1 MKKTIFLG
9 FIAVAMMIGASSCKS
24 KESAY
29 KAAYMKAQEKEA
41 VEEVP
46 VENEVVTTQAP
57 VKERVSNER
66 ISVVD
71 DDANML
77 KLYNV
82 VVGSFSVR
90 TNASSLKERLKEYGY
105 GAFLARNNQMMY
117 RVIAGSF
124 DTRKEA
130 EELRDAI
137 KLKYSPEF
145 NDAWLLINQ

>member
-1 MKKTIFLG
+1 MKKTFFLG
-9 FIAVAMMIGASSCKS
+9 FIAVALLIGVSSCKS

-29 KAAYMKAQEKEA
+29 KAAYMKAQEKEVA
-41 VEEVP
+41 EEVP

-57 VKERVSNER
+57 VQERVSNER
-66 ISVVD
+66 ISIID
-71 DDANML
+71 DDASKL

-82 VVGSFSVR
+82 VVGTFSVK
-90 TNASSLKERLKEYGY
+90 TNAPSLKERLIKDGY
-105 GAFLARNNQMMY
+105 NTFIARNNQMMY

-145 NDAWLLINQ
+145 SDAWLLINR

>member
-1 MKKTIFLG
+1 MKKTFFLG
-9 FIAVAMMIGASSCKS
+9 FIAVALLIGASSCKS

-29 KAAYMKAQEKEA
+29 KAAYMKAQEKEVA
-41 VEEVP
+41 EEVP

-57 VKERVSNER
+57 VQERVSNER
-66 ISVVD
+66 ISIID
-71 DDANML
+71 DDASKL

-82 VVGSFSVR
+82 VVGSFSVK
-90 TNASSLKERLKEYGY
+90 TNASSLKERLIKDGY
-105 GAFLARNNQMMY
+105 NTFIARNNQMMY

-145 NDAWLLINQ
+145 SDAWLLINR

>member
-1 MKKTIFLG
+1 MKKTFFLG
-9 FIAVAMMIGASSCKS
+9 FIAVALLIGVSSCKS

-29 KAAYMKAQEKEA
+29 KAAYIKAQEKEVA
-41 VEEVP
+41 EEVP

-57 VKERVSNER
+57 VQERVSNER
-66 ISVVD
+66 ISIID
-71 DDANML
+71 DDASKL

-82 VVGSFSVR
+82 VVGSFSVK
-90 TNASSLKERLKEYGY
+90 TNASSLKERLIKDGY
-105 GAFLARNNQMMY
+105 NTFIARNNQMMY

-145 NDAWLLINQ
+145 SDAWLLINR

>member
-1 MKKTIFLG
+1 MKKTFFLG
-9 FIAVAMMIGASSCKS
+9 FIAVALLIGVSSCKS

-29 KAAYMKAQEKEA
+29 KAAYMKAQEKEVA
-41 VEEVP
+41 EEVP

-57 VKERVSNER
+57 VQERVSNER
-66 ISVVD
+66 ISIID
-71 DDANML
+71 DDASKL

-82 VVGSFSVR
+82 VVGSFSVK
-90 TNASSLKERLKEYGY
+90 TNASSLKERLIKDGY
-105 GAFLARNNQMMY
+105 NTFIARNNQMMY

-145 NDAWLLINQ
+145 SDAWVLINR

>member
-1 MKKTIFLG
+1 MKKTFFLG
-9 FIAVAMMIGASSCKS
+9 FIAVALLIGVSSCKS

-29 KAAYMKAQEKEA
+29 KAAYMKPQEKEVA
-41 VEEVP
+41 EEVP

-57 VKERVSNER
+57 VQERVSNER
-66 ISVVD
+66 ISIID
-71 DDANML
+71 DDASKL

-82 VVGSFSVR
+82 VVGSFSVK
-90 TNASSLKERLKEYGY
+90 TNASSLKERLIKDGY
-105 GAFLARNNQMMY
+105 NTFIARNNQMMY

-145 NDAWLLINQ
+145 SDAWLLINR

>member
-1 MKKTIFLG
+1 MKKTFFLG
-9 FIAVAMMIGASSCKS
+9 FIAVALLIGVSSCKS

-29 KAAYMKAQEKEA
+29 KAAYMKAQEKEVA
-41 VEEVP
+41 EEVP
-46 VENEVVTTQAP
+46 VENEVVTIQAP
-57 VKERVSNER
+57 VQERVSNER
-66 ISVVD
+66 ISIID
-71 DDANML
+71 DDASKL

-82 VVGSFSVR
+82 VVGSFSVK
-90 TNASSLKERLKEYGY
+90 TNASSLKERLIKDGY
-105 GAFLARNNQMMY
+105 NTFIARNNQMMY

-145 NDAWLLINQ
+145 SDAWLLINR

>member
-1 MKKTIFLG
+1 MKKTFFLG
-9 FIAVAMMIGASSCKS
+9 FIAVALLIGVSSCKS

-29 KAAYMKAQEKEA
+29 KAAYMKAQEKEVA
-41 VEEVP
+41 EEVP

-57 VKERVSNER
+57 VQERVSNER
-66 ISVVD
+66 ISIID
-71 DDANML
+71 DDASKL

-82 VVGSFSVR
+82 VVGSFSVK
-90 TNASSLKERLKEYGY
+90 TNASSLKERLIKDGY
-105 GAFLARNNQMMY
+105 NTFIARNNQMMY

-145 NDAWLLINQ
+145 SDAWLLINR